1 MKHECLWLPP
11 LDNTQPLFPFNRFG
25 GVLQGHQSTHIFLVK
40 SCLICFYVLPW
51 SPVTKLD
58 FLLLLLDV
66 LLPQHTEA
74 LVHVL
79 DGFVVNMKEPVDG
92 GICQIVQLEKKQ
104 RRLCLQRHSSHTI
117 TFWEKMQVMRVQ
129 VHLAFLGIASKLW
142 TGVGTLVYPAL
153 QLPFFTSWACF
164 STPITQKP
172 IIQEEFDYA
181 LLSSI
186 ENVDQGSL
194 PSGLLHAE
202 PSGANTLLFPRVGD
216 ILPRLCFQGS
226 RPLQDRIVKFGWHGA
241 GCKKDNGDESL
252 IPNCRNTGKSK
263 QTQRDNKMTRR
274 RMTEGMTA

>member
-1 MKHECLWLPP
+1 
-11 LDNTQPLFPFNRFG
+11 
-25 GVLQGHQSTHIFLVK
+25 
-40 SCLICFYVLPW
+40 
-51 SPVTKLD
+51 
-58 FLLLLLDV
+58 
-66 LLPQHTEA
+66 
-74 LVHVL
+74 
-79 DGFVVNMKEPVDG
+79 
-92 GICQIVQLEKKQ
+92 
-104 RRLCLQRHSSHTI
+104 
-117 TFWEKMQVMRVQ
+117 MQVMRVQ

-226 RPLQDRIVKFGWHGA
+226 RPLQDRAPLPLLGIWKGVKLLNLA
-241 GCKKDNGDESL
+241 GMAQDVRK
-252 IPNCRNTGKSK
+252 T
-263 QTQRDNKMTRR
+263 MATR
-274 RMTEGMTA
+274 A